1 MKGVSSNSRASLQ
14 NSQEQLSHDKRQ
26 QQSSYEQECFMR
38 MVQIME
44 SKSVISRKVP
54 MGAAPLLDERT
65 KFDSRIFDCAFQQ
78 NKMLR

>member
-14 NSQEQLSHDKRQ
+14 NSQEQHDKR